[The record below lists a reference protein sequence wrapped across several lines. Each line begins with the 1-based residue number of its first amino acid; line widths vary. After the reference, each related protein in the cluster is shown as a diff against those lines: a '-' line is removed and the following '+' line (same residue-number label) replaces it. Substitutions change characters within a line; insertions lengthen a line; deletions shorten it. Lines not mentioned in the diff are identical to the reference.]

1 MIDLF
6 YYCLTQK
13 NIFMESIII
22 LLAVSVMLFSQ
33 KYWKNARSL
42 GFALIAMGAL
52 VSCQDSLPTKAED
65 EAYLR
70 SLLNEKMGEEP
81 TSQDKFRALYDCS
94 TALKVRLYNVS
105 SNYEEAYNRHQ
116 YWQEKVAEAEKNGVD
131 NPTLLGMNAK
141 LRVAEH
147 ALHNAEIDQKKA
159 LYFES
164 QWKSQY
170 RWGIVLLIAELVL
183 AFILLRASVRLK
195 SPENDASTS
204 LIGSLVFLVLL
215 FIAVCGR
222 IAFFFVDGNIVTLLD
237 ILWLS
242 LFVLECIFFM
252 YLNRKY
258 SRMQETLD
266 CDKSESVED

>member
-1 MIDLF
+1 M
-6 YYCLTQK
+6 
-13 NIFMESIII
+13 
-22 LLAVSVMLFSQ
+22 
-33 KYWKNARSL
+33 
-42 GFALIAMGAL
+42 GFALVAMGAL

-65 EAYLR
+65 EAYLQ
-70 SLLNEKMGEEP
+70 SLLNEKMGEAP
-81 TSQDKFRALYDCS
+81 TSQDKFRALYDCN

-105 SNYEEAYNRHQ
+105 SNYDEAYNRHQ

-141 LRVAEH
+141 LREAKYV
-147 ALHNAEIDQKKA
+147 LNNAETDQKRA

-170 RWGIVLLIAELVL
+170 RWGMVLFIAELVI
-183 AFILLRASVRLK
+183 AFILLVTKVWLK
-195 SPENDASTS
+195 NPKYDVTTS
-204 LIGSLVFLVLL
+204 LIWAFVCLILL

-222 IAFFFVDGNIVTLLD
+222 IAFFFAAGNIVTLLD

-242 LFVLECIFFM
+242 LFVLECIFCM

-258 SRMQETLD
+258 SRLQETLD
-266 CDKSESVED
+266 CDKPDSVED